1 MRTAV
6 RFLVILTVLGI
17 MGCTVKTTTQR
28 TEIPNLV
35 GKWSGTGE
43 AIVFGD
49 LQHREKTTNHTFTS
63 MKFDI
68 QITEQK
74 GRVFYGTRSSA
85 KSSENIVGYIAYNNT
100 DIHFVDHDGSFQA
113 KLTDD
118 GSLEVGYLEEGTTS
132 RVAAIC
138 VYTKTP

>member
-1 MRTAV
+1 MRIAV
-6 RFLVILTVLGI
+6 RILIILAVLGVI
-17 MGCTVKTTTQR
+17 GCTVKTTAQR

-35 GKWSGTGE
+35 GKWSGTSE

-49 LQHREKTTNHTFTS
+49 LQHRDKTTDHTFTS
-63 MKFDI
+63 MKFVID
-68 QITEQK
+68 ITEQK
-74 GRVFYGTRSSA
+74 GRVFYGTRTSA
-85 KSSENIVGYIAYNNT
+85 KMSESIVGYIAYNNT

-113 KLTDD
+113 TLTDE
-118 GSLEVGYLEEGTTS
+118 GALEVGYLEEGTTS